1 MERTRLEVVHHW
13 RRAVQWPVVVAVAAA
28 YAYVA
33 AGTTP
38 FTAGA
43 DALTAV
49 AFVPLGGVMVVSLAR
64 RRRRGL
70 ARLPAELAPGG
81 AVVPWV
87 GALAALVLWEL
98 ATYAAGF
105 AAGRHAFPTVS
116 SLADQAFRW
125 RGAKAALFALWLAM
139 GWGLVRQ

>member
-1 MERTRLEVVHHW
+1 M
-13 RRAVQWPVVVAVAAA
+13 QWSAAVAAVA
-28 YAYVA
+28 TYAYVA
-33 AGTTP
+33 AGTAP

-49 AFVPLGGVMVVSLAR
+49 AFLPLGGVMVVSLAR

-81 AVVPWV
+81 AVVPWI
-87 GALAALVLWEL
+87 GAVAALVVWEL
-98 ATYAAGF
+98 VTYAAGF

-125 RGAKAALFALWLAM
+125 RGAKAALFALWLAL